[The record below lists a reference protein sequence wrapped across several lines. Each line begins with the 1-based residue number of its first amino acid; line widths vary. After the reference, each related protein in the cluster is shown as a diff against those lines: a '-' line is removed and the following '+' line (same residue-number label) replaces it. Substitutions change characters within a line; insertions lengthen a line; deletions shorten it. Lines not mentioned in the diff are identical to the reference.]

1 MLNTRFK
8 ERTNAWPGFVDLF
21 SNLVIILIFLLIVFV
36 FLWTTTSVFNK
47 NTGAKKVA
55 ELEKTQQAQAEQIE
69 QMTADKQE
77 AEQLLIAA
85 RDALINQEAQIENQ
99 YNLANAYEDQITAQQ
114 KQTED
119 LANAYENKI
128 AEQQKQNEDLAN
140 EYESRIT
147 TLTVQQEQLAQQ
159 IAALTEQLQ
168 LATHAKEEMARMES
182 ERHEIQ
188 DEMATKQSELND
200 RIAELEEQLNAAEER
215 ARQQEVEYTQMS
227 NRLNKA
233 LAEKVAELNEKVAE
247 LDLLSQYQ
255 SEFYKQV
262 KTALGDRTTIQQD
275 GDRFIVSSD
284 ILFGSGSYKL
294 SQDGKS
300 QLKLL
305 ANVIKDFE
313 TKIPSDIDWIIRVDG
328 HTDNKPVVRGT
339 AGYSNNMQL
348 SLLRATAV
356 TNELVKNGVSKRR
369 LVPSGFGEM
378 HPVALGRDKESLQKN
393 RRIELQ
399 LTNK

>member
-1 MLNTRFK
+1 MLNIRFR

-55 ELEKTQQAQAEQIE
+55 ELQQAQLAQAEQIE
-69 QMTADKQE
+69 QMAAYKQE
-77 AEQLLIAA
+77 SDQMLLAA
-85 RDALINQEAQIENQ
+85 RDALENQEALIANQ
-99 YNLANAYEDQITAQQ
+99 EIQAENLANAYEDQISA
-114 KQTED
+114 
-119 LANAYENKI
+119 
-128 AEQQKQNEDLAN
+128 
-140 EYESRIT
+140 
-147 TLTVQQEQLAQQ
+147 LTVQQEELAAQ

-168 LATHAKEEMARMES
+168 LTEHAKEEMARIES
-182 ERHEIQ
+182 ERHEMQ
-188 DEMATKQSELND
+188 DEMSAQKSELTA
-200 RIAELEEQLNAAEER
+200 RIAELEAKLSAAEEH
-215 ARQQEVEYTQMS
+215 AKQQEIEYTEMS

-247 LDLLSQYQ
+247 LNSIELYQ

-262 KTALGDRTTIQQD
+262 KNALGERTTVRQD

-284 ILFGSGSYKL
+284 ILFPSGSYTVSKK
-294 SQDGKS
+294 GKD

-305 ANVIKDFE
+305 AGVIKDFE
-313 TKIPSDIDWIIRVDG
+313 NKIPSDIEWIIRVDG
-328 HTDNKPVVRGT
+328 HTDNKPVLPGT

-369 LVPSGFGEM
+369 LIPSGFGDM
-378 HPVALGRDKESLQKN
+378 HPAALGKDKETLQKN

>member
-55 ELEKTQQAQAEQIE
+55 ELEQARQAQAEQIE
-69 QMTADKQE
+69 QMNADKQE
-77 AEQLLIAA
+77 AEQLLLAA
-85 RDALINQEAQIENQ
+85 RDALESQEGQIANQM
-99 YNLANAYEDQITAQQ
+99 NLANAYE
-114 KQTED
+114 
-119 LANAYENKI
+119 
-128 AEQQKQNEDLAN
+128 EQ
-140 EYESRIT
+140 IT
-147 TLTVQQEQLAQQ
+147 TLTVQQEQLAKQ
-159 IAALTEQLQ
+159 IEALTKQLQ
-168 LATHAKEEMARMES
+168 LATSAKDEIARMES
-182 ERHEIQ
+182 ERHEMQ
-188 DEMATKQSELND
+188 DEMTKKQSELNA
-200 RIAELEEQLNAAEER
+200 RIAELEKQLAAEEK
-215 ARQQEVEYTQMS
+215 AKEKEIEYTQMS

-233 LAEKVAELNEKVAE
+233 LAEKIAELNEKVAE
-247 LDLLSQYQ
+247 LDSLSLYQ

-262 KTALGDRTTIQQD
+262 KLALGNRTTVKQD

-284 ILFGSGSYKL
+284 ILFPSGSYKL
-294 SQDGKS
+294 SADGKS

-305 ANVIKDFE
+305 SNVIKDFE
-313 TKIPSDIDWIIRVDG
+313 NKIPSDIDWIIRVDG
-328 HTDNKPVVRGT
+328 HTDNKPVLPET
-339 AGYSNNMQL
+339 KGYSNNMQL

-356 TNELVKNGVSKRR
+356 VNELVKDGVSKRR
-369 LVPSGFGEM
+369 LVPSGFGDL
-378 HPVALGRDKESLQKN
+378 HPAALGRDKASLQKN

>member
-1 MLNTRFK
+1 MLNTRFQ

-55 ELEKTQQAQAEQIE
+55 ELEQTQQAQAEQIE

-85 RDALINQEAQIENQ
+85 RDALENQETQIANQ
-99 YNLANAYEDQITAQQ
+99 QIQAENLANAYEDQIT
-114 KQTED
+114 
-119 LANAYENKI
+119 N
-128 AEQQKQNEDLAN
+128 
-140 EYESRIT
+140 
-147 TLTVQQEQLAQQ
+147 LTVQQEQLARQ
-159 IAALTEQLQ
+159 IAELTQQLQ
-168 LATHAKEEMARMES
+168 LATSAKEEMARMES

-188 DEMATKQSELND
+188 DEMAQQQSELNA
-200 RIAELEEQLNAAEER
+200 RIAELESQLEKAELV
-215 ARQQEVEYTQMS
+215 AQQKEAEYTEMS

-233 LAEKVAELNEKVAE
+233 LAEKIAELNEKIAE
-247 LDLLSQYQ
+247 LDSIEQYQ

-262 KTALGDRTTIQQD
+262 KNALGDRTTIKRD

-284 ILFGSGSYKL
+284 ILFQSGSYAL
-294 SQDGKS
+294 SAKGKS
-300 QLKLL
+300 QLKIL
-305 ANVIKDFE
+305 ANIIKDFE

-328 HTDNKPVVRGT
+328 HTDNKAVLPGT

-356 TNELVKNGVSKRR
+356 VNELVKDGVSKRR
-369 LVPSGFGEM
+369 LVPSGFGEL
-378 HPVALGRDKESLQKN
+378 HPAELGRDAASLQKN